1 MSGTFNQQAPYAG
14 VQLSQK
20 RRERNEEVH
29 RVRNFLLALVQGWQV
44 KNHTSDQLRSPCCLK
59 STAGCCLQPR
69 ACSATRPHK
78 KARSA
83 RTVLSAIVFLV
94 NRWIR
99 RQVKELHAIG
109 RVFR

>member
-1 MSGTFNQQAPYAG
+1 MSGTFNRQAPYAG

-59 STAGCCLQPR
+59 STAGCS
-69 ACSATRPHK
+69 ACSPAPVRQPGPTKKPAPHGLSFRP
-78 KARSA
+78 
-83 RTVLSAIVFLV
+83 LSSWAID
-94 NRWIR
+94 
-99 RQVKELHAIG
+99 G
-109 RVFR
+109 S